1 MREETNIRH
10 ELAVHIHDL
19 PAEQIK
25 QALLKWLDNKEGSL
39 WDLEQTLVQET
50 NQTQM
55 VYGSIDNDNN
65 FVPLNEKEMV
75 VQSLEALDEF
85 QQTGKSIS
93 QKNMESWVENLGTDQ
108 QFSCPQ

>member
-10 ELAVHIHDL
+10 ELAIRIHDL

-25 QALLKWLDNKEGSL
+25 QAVLKWLDIKEGNL

-50 NQTQM
+50 DQPQM
-55 VYGSIDNDNN
+55 FYGSIDNDNN
-65 FVPLNEKEMV
+65 FVPLNEQEMV
-75 VQSLEALDEF
+75 AQSLEALDEF
-85 QQTGKSIS
+85 RQTGKSIS
-93 QKNMESWVENLGTDQ
+93 QKTMESWVENLGTDQ

>member
-1 MREETNIRH
+1 MRENTNIRH
-10 ELAVHIHDL
+10 ELAVRIHDL

-25 QALLKWLDNKEGSL
+25 QAVLKWLDTEGNL

-50 NQTQM
+50 NQPQM
-55 VYGSIDNDNN
+55 VYGSIDDDNN
-65 FVPLNEKEMV
+65 FVPLNEAEMV
-75 VQSLEALDEF
+75 AQSLEALDEF

-93 QKNMESWVENLGTDQ
+93 QKTMESWVENLGTDQ

>member
-10 ELAVHIHDL
+10 ELAVRIHDL

-25 QALLKWLDNKEGSL
+25 QAVLKWLDTKEGSL
-39 WDLEQTLVQET
+39 WDLEQTLEQEA
-50 NQTQM
+50 NQPQM

-65 FVPLNEKEMV
+65 FVPLNEQEMV
-75 VQSLEALDEF
+75 AQSLEALDEF
-85 QQTGKSIS
+85 QQTGQSIS
-93 QKNMESWVENLGTDQ
+93 QKTMESWVQNLGTDQ